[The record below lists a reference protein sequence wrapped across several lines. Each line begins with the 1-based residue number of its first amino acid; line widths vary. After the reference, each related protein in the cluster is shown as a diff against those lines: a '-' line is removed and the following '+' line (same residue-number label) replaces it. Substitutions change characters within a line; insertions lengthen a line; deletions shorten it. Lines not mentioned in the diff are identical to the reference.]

1 MSTTIE
7 ETNKKEI
14 KAGDTILKQ
23 GDEGSN
29 AFIIESGSV
38 EILIEKENNLIQSIG
53 TRGPGTIIGEMALV
67 DNNPRT
73 ATIKAVEDSVL
84 LEITKN
90 DFERRLGNS
99 DPVIQMVT
107 QVILARYRDI
117 ITRAQILGTQNNT
130 STPEELEKGLVEKTN
145 AVANIKLSNEL
156 KNALDNDELELHY
169 QPIIDLKTKNI
180 KGFEALIRWKHDKK
194 GYISPEIFIPLAED
208 NGQILDISRWV
219 VLKACKTL
227 RKVKDAFND
236 NDFFMS
242 VNFSASDFANA
253 DFKSYVNYA
262 LNESNIKPHEIHLEI
277 TERLLMNNPNSA
289 RDTIEACRKDG
300 MLISIDDFGTG
311 YSSLSYLHHF
321 PIDILKIDQSFI
333 NNMVNDQSALEL
345 VKSIITLSHNMGMK
359 IIAEGIETEEQSQI
373 LENLNCDQVQGY
385 LYARP
390 MSEDNLILFIQ
401 QQS

>member
-1 MSTTIE
+1 MSTIIE

-14 KAGDTILKQ
+14 KAGDIILKQ
-23 GDEGSN
+23 GDEGSH

-73 ATIKAVEDSVL
+73 ATIKAIEDSVL

-156 KNALDNDELELHY
+156 KTALDHNELELHY
-169 QPIIDLKTKNI
+169 QPIVDLKTKKI
-180 KGFEALIRWKHDKK
+180 SGFEALIRWKHSDK
-194 GYISPEIFIPLAED
+194 GYISPEVFIPLAED
-208 NGQILDISRWV
+208 NGHILDISRWV
-219 VLKACKTL
+219 V
-227 RKVKDAFND
+227 
-236 NDFFMS
+236 
-242 VNFSASDFANA
+242 
-253 DFKSYVNYA
+253 
-262 LNESNIKPHEIHLEI
+262 
-277 TERLLMNNPNSA
+277 
-289 RDTIEACRKDG
+289 
-300 MLISIDDFGTG
+300 
-311 YSSLSYLHHF
+311 SLS
-321 PIDILKIDQSFI
+321 
-333 NNMVNDQSALEL
+333 
-345 VKSIITLSHNMGMK
+345 
-359 IIAEGIETEEQSQI
+359 
-373 LENLNCDQVQGY
+373 
-385 LYARP
+385 
-390 MSEDNLILFIQ
+390 LIHI
-401 QQS
+401 